1 MTYMYR
7 QIPTDARFAATGPMT
22 RDEMNEVLG
31 DLEDLMNGFTASG
44 TFRSTADY
52 VITFDGTDYYAS
64 SAYQTVYGGPDDTGG
79 VDGAL
84 FSDVI
89 NECLQD
95 ISDAGGGTILLDG
108 EEFTATK
115 QILIPDTLTANGGQ
129 ERCIEIRGT
138 GGTVIKIDENLEA
151 HGVYC
156 DSATQYHMI
165 RFVGFDV
172 WHHAKDKD
180 YYAIYLKDVRVVY
193 IRDVHV
199 GWGGLYLDTV
209 EVVHITNFEAVDS
222 PNEGLNIQ
230 GGGYYW
236 GTNIFI
242 DNCGGNPLIAGYN
255 AVVISG
261 STRLQFTNMHL
272 FGEKGN
278 FGGQATG
285 MYIYNTYSANFTNLH
300 IQGFKSNALK
310 IVGCHDLTFTGLHL
324 NESDSYSDS
333 HALEIISDTDK
344 DTYNISISDFNIRS
358 VTATMEGIAIYAQ
371 NGADIY
377 DIQIANGKITSA
389 DDGIGISDD
398 TGGAVCTDIS
408 IDNVRISAASHGIC
422 EGGSTDYCVY
432 TAVNARDCPDG
443 IFMAGAHSK
452 LQGSWNYTTWV
463 PSTAA

>member
-138 GGTVIKIDENLEA
+138 GGTVIKVDETLEA
-151 HGVYC
+151 HAIYL
-156 DSATQYHMI
+156 DSATEYHMI

-172 WHHAKDKD
+172 WHHNKDENYYSIYIKD
-180 YYAIYLKDVRVVY
+180 ARQVLLEDV
-193 IRDVHV
+193 IV
-199 GWGGLYLDTV
+199 GWAGLCIDTCQVLYLN
-209 EVVHITNFEAVDS
+209 NFQAVDC
-222 PNEGLNIQ
+222 PNEGLKIN
-230 GGGYYW
+230 GCSYGW
-236 GTNIFI
+236 ASNVFI

-255 AVVISG
+255 GVLIQG
-261 STRLQFTNMHL
+261 SSKLHFRNFHL
-272 FGEKGN
+272 YGEKGN
-278 FGGQATG
+278 FGGQEYGLYLYNCHSSTFSGFYVEGFKDPAVCVNGCYDMSFSDFKISDCAGHSFDITTDAT
-285 MYIYNTYSANFTNLH
+285 YATTNINLSNFT
-300 IQGFKSNALK
+300 
-310 IVGCHDLTFTGLHL
+310 
-324 NESDSYSDS
+324 
-333 HALEIISDTDK
+333 IIAA
-344 DTYNISISDFNIRS
+344 
-358 VTATMEGIAIYAQ
+358 TAAMEGIVIYSQ
-371 NGADIY
+371 SGKDITNVQISNGV
-377 DIQIANGKITSA
+377 ITSA
-389 DDGIGISDD
+389 DDGIVISDD
-398 TGGAVCTDIS
+398 TNGGVCTDIS
-408 IDNVRISAASHGIC
+408 VCNVRISAVSHGII
-422 EGGSTDYCVY
+422 EADSTDYCVY
-432 TAVNARDCPDG
+432 TAINARDCPDG
-443 IFMAGAHSK
+443 IYMAGAHSK

>member
-1 MTYMYR
+1 MTVMYR
-7 QIPTDARFAATGPMT
+7 QVPSDSRFAATGPFT
-22 RDEMNEVLG
+22 RDEFNELTS
-31 DLEDLMNGFTASG
+31 DFEDLVNGFTPAG
-44 TFRSTADY
+44 VFRSTADF

-79 VDGAL
+79 VDGAI

-108 EEFTATK
+108 AEFTSTK
-115 QILIPDTLTANGGQ
+115 QILIPETLTPNAGQ

-138 GGTVIKIDENLEA
+138 GGTVIKVDENLEA

-172 WHHAKDKD
+172 WHHAKDEN

-199 GWGGLYLDTV
+199 GWGGLYLNTV

-222 PNEGLNIQ
+222 PNEGLKIE

-236 GTNIFI
+236 GVNIFI
-242 DNCGGNPLIAGYN
+242 DNCGGNPLIADHS
-255 AVVISG
+255 AVDITG
-261 STRLQFTNMHL
+261 STRLQFCNMHIY
-272 FGEKGN
+272 GEKGN
-278 FGGQATG
+278 YGGQATG
-285 MYIYNTYSANFTNLH
+285 MYIYNTYSSNFANIH

-310 IVGCHDLTFTGLHL
+310 IVGSHDLTFTGLHL
-324 NESDSYSDS
+324 NESDIYSDS
-333 HALEIISDTDK
+333 HALEITSYTAL
-344 DTYNISISDFNIRS
+344 DTYNISISDFNIYS
-358 VTATMEGIAIYAQ
+358 GTAAMEGIAIYAQ
-371 NGADIY
+371 DSADVY

-398 TGGAVCTDIS
+398 TGGAVCKDIS
-408 IDNVRISAASHGIC
+408 ISNVRISAASHGIS

-432 TAVNARDCPDG
+432 TAVDARDCPDG
-443 IFMAGAHSK
+443 IHVAGAHCK
-452 LQGSWNYTTWV
+452 IQGCWNYTTWV
-463 PSTAA
+463 PYTAA